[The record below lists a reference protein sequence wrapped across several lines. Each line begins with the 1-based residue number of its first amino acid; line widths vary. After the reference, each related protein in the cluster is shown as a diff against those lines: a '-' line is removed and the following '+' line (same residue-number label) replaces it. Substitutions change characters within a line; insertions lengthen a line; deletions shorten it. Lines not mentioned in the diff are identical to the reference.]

1 MSIKMKIFSILS
13 AIALVAGIV
22 VFGVYALSQVSV
34 NVGGSVNFKAENVY
48 ARVTGSIANAQ
59 SNPSAFD
66 VTYSGN
72 GTIGDDTIWDT
83 LNLLFND
90 SATPIV
96 ITIAVENLSLE
107 NGLTLNLTD
116 SLASETYENFG
127 KTIQRDSVDYTSG
140 NEVELAPR
148 NNGTNTTTFKITLSV
163 LNKGIPLSNA
173 KFTYILNLFNAE
185 ATPAVEITN
194 VEINDLTPDST
205 SSFNGEKSLYSK
217 LDLSSITF
225 ETGETEIIITE
236 RSLHSNYIKNIV
248 SYNALPN
255 NVMVHSTSLY
265 LPQSSSGGGTSTAR
279 QLKIYVNNDTGTPTT
294 VPGLAVSFEE
304 KQSLLQNDTINQY
317 YYVEMGTIMGVT
329 QSEYIRWRYFSNGST
344 PYVYNSS
351 TPPTSSGYFILETDV
366 SSAVGRDGESNMI
379 NMVYSNEFQYSQ
391 APYTHRENGWNNIY
405 ANDYAT
411 SVIRQ
416 YINGNTVQQGFIS
429 SSYIASPFGRS
440 ANMFTDFNIDAEND
454 IIYQDIMARSLQD
467 LYSGAGY
474 SGTMASPSF
483 PDVPFPTFSDTATIV
498 YEKNDVDKFWLL
510 SFEEVYK
517 LIGSGNE
524 DRFWLESEEVIY
536 CWLRSPYEAAYPGAG
551 VLGVRLQGNMGQA
564 VIYNYAWARPA
575 FQFSV

>member
-1 MSIKMKIFSILS
+1 MSIKMKIFSMLS

-116 SLASETYENFG
+116 SLASATYENFG

-148 NNGTNTTTFKITLSV
+148 NNGTNTTTFTITLSV
-163 LNKGIPLSNA
+163 INKGIPLSKA

-185 ATPAVEITN
+185 VTPAVEITN

-205 SSFNGEKSLYSK
+205 SSYNGEKSLYSK
-217 LDLSSITF
+217 LDLSSISF

-265 LPQSSSGGGTSTAR
+265 LPQSSSGGG
-279 QLKIYVNNDTGTPTT
+279 
-294 VPGLAVSFEE
+294 
-304 KQSLLQNDTINQY
+304 
-317 YYVEMGTIMGVT
+317 
-329 QSEYIRWRYFSNGST
+329 YF
-344 PYVYNSS
+344 NS
-351 TPPTSSGYFILETDV
+351 PP
-366 SSAVGRDGESNMI
+366 A
-379 NMVYSNEFQYSQ
+379 
-391 APYTHRENGWNNIY
+391 
-405 ANDYAT
+405 
-411 SVIRQ
+411 
-416 YINGNTVQQGFIS
+416 
-429 SSYIASPFGRS
+429 
-440 ANMFTDFNIDAEND
+440 
-454 IIYQDIMARSLQD
+454 
-467 LYSGAGY
+467 
-474 SGTMASPSF
+474 
-483 PDVPFPTFSDTATIV
+483 
-498 YEKNDVDKFWLL
+498 KNLCK
-510 SFEEVYK
+510 
-517 LIGSGNE
+517 
-524 DRFWLESEEVIY
+524 
-536 CWLRSPYEAAYPGAG
+536 
-551 VLGVRLQGNMGQA
+551 
-564 VIYNYAWARPA
+564 
-575 FQFSV
+575 

>member
-1 MSIKMKIFSILS
+1 
-13 AIALVAGIV
+13 
-22 VFGVYALSQVSV
+22 
-34 NVGGSVNFKAENVY
+34 
-48 ARVTGSIANAQ
+48 
-59 SNPSAFD
+59 
-66 VTYSGN
+66 
-72 GTIGDDTIWDT
+72 
-83 LNLLFND
+83 
-90 SATPIV
+90 
-96 ITIAVENLSLE
+96 
-107 NGLTLNLTD
+107 
-116 SLASETYENFG
+116 
-127 KTIQRDSVDYTSG
+127 
-140 NEVELAPR
+140 
-148 NNGTNTTTFKITLSV
+148 
-163 LNKGIPLSNA
+163 
-173 KFTYILNLFNAE
+173 
-185 ATPAVEITN
+185 
-194 VEINDLTPDST
+194 
-205 SSFNGEKSLYSK
+205 
-217 LDLSSITF
+217 
-225 ETGETEIIITE
+225 
-236 RSLHSNYIKNIV
+236 
-248 SYNALPN
+248 
-255 NVMVHSTSLY
+255 
-265 LPQSSSGGGTSTAR
+265 
-279 QLKIYVNNDTGTPTT
+279 
-294 VPGLAVSFEE
+294 
-304 KQSLLQNDTINQY
+304 
-317 YYVEMGTIMGVT
+317 MGVT

-467 LYSGAGY
+467 LYSGADY

-517 LIGSGNE
+517 LIGSKNE

-536 CWLRSPYEAAYPGAG
+536 YLLRSPYEAVYPGAG

-564 VIYNYAWARPA
+564 VIYSYAWARPA